1 MPALVPA
8 TPSGSLVAPRR
19 YPPGAAAGRPR
30 GERQSGAGRVGNV
43 DLEDLYALP
52 PEDFTAART
61 ASVKAAKAAGD
72 AALAKQIAAQRRPT
86 TSAWL
91 VNRLT
96 REAPELLDELLAL
109 GPALGAAQ
117 AAGRADELRKLGR
130 QRRELVAAL
139 AARAGADVGRAV
151 PASTRAEVEQTLEA
165 ALADPA
171 SAAAVRSGRLVR
183 ALSFAGFGGVELS
196 GAVAV
201 PVASGKRDAAGE
213 AGKPAD
219 RARGGELAAAEEAAL
234 AAAGALDD
242 AVRRY
247 EQAEQDRGAARDA
260 AVAARAGVERLRAAL
275 DEAVAQQQTGDER
288 AREADETAASAAEQ
302 VRRAQAD
309 AERAR
314 TALDRLRRGSAR

>member
-1 MPALVPA
+1 
-8 TPSGSLVAPRR
+8 
-19 YPPGAAAGRPR
+19 
-30 GERQSGAGRVGNV
+30 VGNV

-52 PEDFTAART
+52 PEAFTAART
-61 ASVKAAKAAGD
+61 ASAKAAKAAGD

-91 VNRLT
+91 VNRLA
-96 REAPELLDELLAL
+96 REAPALLDELLAL
-109 GPALGAAQ
+109 GSALGAAQ
-117 AAGRADELRKLGR
+117 AAGRADELRELGR

-139 AARAGADVGRAV
+139 AERAAADVGRAV
-151 PASTRAEVEQTLEA
+151 TASTRAEVEQTLEA

-196 GAVAV
+196 GAVAA
-201 PVASGKRDAAGE
+201 PVASGKRDAARGDGE
-213 AGKPAD
+213 AAD
-219 RARGGELAAAEEAAL
+219 RAHRGEVAAAEEGAL

-242 AVRRY
+242 AVRRC
-247 EQAEQDRGAARDA
+247 EQAEQDRAAA
-260 AVAARAGVERLRAAL
+260 QESAVAARAGVERLRAAL
-275 DEAVAQQQTGDER
+275 DEAIAQQQTADER
-288 AREADETAASAAEQ
+288 AHEADVTAVSAGEQ
-302 VRRAQAD
+302 VGRAQAD